1 MALNDISTLA
11 TRNKTTAVDFDPFEL
26 GEVQCTVPSTESQ
39 HELWLSVQMG
49 DDANCSFNESISLQ
63 LNGVLDV
70 AAMQQALQALVD
82 RHDAFRSTFNADGTI
97 IFINKFVELNTLF
110 VDLTNLSE
118 DDRKTELQKIL
129 DGEVEL
135 PFDLE
140 HGPLVRAHIIKLAD
154 TSFRLV
160 FTAHHIV
167 CDGWSMSCAIRDL
180 GKLYSA
186 ASGNVAVELAEPYKF
201 SNYALLEQD
210 EIRNKTNEEAEAY
223 WLDLYADGAP
233 TTNLPTDRT
242 RPLIRTYPGRREDLQ
257 LDPELVKGLKRVGG
271 EVGCT
276 FLTVLLAGFEAY
288 LYRITGQDDFVV
300 GIPAAGQSATG
311 RTTLVGHCVNI
322 LPLRG
327 QIKENT
333 RFRDLLLA
341 VRSSMLDAYENQRY
355 TFGSLVK
362 KLPQNSRDPGRIP
375 LIPLLFNIDQ
385 ASHEDGFVAEG
396 IEAEFFSNPRHFENF
411 EWTLNVSSS
420 PEKVVFECTYNTNLF
435 DNETIRARLREYETV
450 LRSIVSDFDQLVGE
464 LTILPEQ
471 EIKLL
476 TDWNATKLSY
486 DRQACIHNL
495 VEKQVARTPQDTAVY
510 YEDVELSYQELNERA
525 NQLAHHLQALG
536 VGPDKLVGVALDR
549 TEQMLV
555 AILGVLKAGG
565 GYVPMDPS
573 YPSERLSYMLEHS
586 GVEVLVSQ
594 SDLLEQL
601 PKHHARTVCID
612 SDWPTIGQLGT
623 DNPVTEVKPEHLAYV
638 IYTSGSTGKPK
649 GVQVPHGAVVNFLCS
664 MAERPGL
671 SATDRLLAV
680 TTLSFDIAVLELYLP
695 LTVGAQVVIASR
707 EVASDG
713 EQLLETLQQHHITT
727 MQATPAS
734 WRMLLDEGWQGGEQF
749 KALVGGEA
757 LPRDLANEL
766 IDRAE
771 LWNMYGPTETTV
783 WSTCEQVTEKDG
795 PILIGKPIG
804 NTQVYVLDE
813 HKQPVPVGVP
823 GELYIAG
830 DGVTSGYLHADG
842 LTVERFT
849 SDPFSES
856 SNASMYR
863 TGDQVVFH
871 RTGQLEYMGRLDNQ
885 VKLRGFRIELGE
897 IESVLLT
904 SPAIKK
910 AVVDIK
916 ELTPGDMRLIAFLVL
931 NGGVELDPDIIR
943 SVCQAELPEYMIPQ
957 HFVPLEELPL
967 TLNGKIDRKSLPIE
981 LITDQSTEHNI
992 VEPVTDI
999 EKQLAEIWKEVLKL
1013 DQISMTSN
1021 FFNLGGHSLL
1031 ANKIVT
1037 QIRKE
1042 LKVSIPLTFLFEF
1055 PTLQLMADNL
1065 PLDKDADTLLP
1076 PKIDK
1081 CPDPFPA
1088 NLSTTQQRLLF
1099 LQELY
1104 PDSALFNQVG
1114 VWKIYGEIDR
1124 SVFAKAMSEL
1134 VDRQLILSSKITRLD
1149 GSPVMV
1155 KKEKDQTLQK
1165 DEFKFSS
1172 SVTMEQELMAFIESK
1187 AEMPLDFEVGQY
1199 LRIHLIKLTDNEQ
1212 VMMVISHPIIWDGW
1226 SFDILLSELSE
1237 IYEALL
1243 NDQPRDL
1250 QPLLI
1255 NYMDFPEWHK
1265 SWMASG
1271 IEQKQ
1276 LDFWKANLHGA
1287 STHIALPRDR
1297 ARAGLSTYQGSRVS
1311 LFLEKDF
1318 VRQITDLAHQEG
1330 VTLYMVMLSAFFE
1343 LLEQYSKQQD
1353 ITVATQ
1359 VQGRVRPEFENIV
1372 GPFVNTVLL
1381 RNRTPQS
1388 LTHRAMI
1395 QLVRKTCVDAFNH
1408 QDVPFEKV
1416 LDTVELNRTEKNA
1429 PPYQIM
1435 FTFQDTTNRSLKFA
1449 GLEMSQI
1456 NHNVH
1461 TAYTDV
1467 IFWLKETGAGLYGGF
1482 DYSTELFDAETISK
1496 LHDDYLQTLK
1506 VILATPDKLI
1516 SQEIIRTEA
1525 LDHDV
1530 PSDEKANEKKG
1541 EQIDKKADDKAV
1553 IGDESQLTQMVQQAE
1568 PDAAV
1573 TKAGIEKIIV
1583 GLWKDALEIDDIE
1596 SFDNFFELGGHS
1608 LSSMQVLEKTRK
1620 QTGVQVPARSILMDS
1635 LAQIVEYCYQEI
1647 SNQTDDEQE
1656 VSSDATLDK
1665 AASLADNNTRSLSKN
1680 IKSKLFKSFGLLKS
1694 DSGKEQTT
1702 TLSKEQKEY
1711 EDYFSSATDKN
1722 LFRGVY
1728 PDFNKAL
1735 STAPDTKETGYDHS
1749 EPAKMYKDRL
1759 EQIYPSDYPVIFWLE
1774 RAFKKGATSIIDFGG
1789 HIGVAYYAYQN
1800 YISYPD
1806 NLNWLVC
1813 DVEEVTLEGR
1823 RVAERKG
1830 GKGLEFTTDV
1840 KDGDGKDVFFASGS
1854 LQYMENSL
1862 ASMLANYKNLPQH
1875 IIVNLLPVHDEEEFY
1890 TLQNI
1895 GYSFCPYHIFKTDE
1909 FVDAVLNLGYEIV
1922 DKWNNPEKE
1931 CQIPFHERHSLE
1943 HYSGF
1948 YFRSTR

>member
-1 MALNDISTLA
+1 MALYDISTLD
-11 TRNKTTAVDFDPFEL
+11 TRKKTTAVDFDPFEF

-63 LNGVLDV
+63 MTGALDA
-70 AAMQQALQALVD
+70 AAMQQALQSLVD

-110 VDLTNLSE
+110 VDLTKLPE
-118 DDRKTELQKIL
+118 DERKAGLQKIL
-129 DGEVEL
+129 DSEVEL
-135 PFDLE
+135 PFNLE

-186 ASGNVAVELAEPYKF
+186 ASSNVAVELAEPYKF
-201 SNYALLEQD
+201 SDYALLEQD
-210 EIRNKTNEEAEAY
+210 EIRNKTNQEAEAY

-233 TTNLPTDRT
+233 ATDLPTDRT

-276 FLTVLLAGFEAY
+276 FLNVLLAGFEAY
-288 LYRITGQDDFVV
+288 MYRITGQDDFVV

-333 RFRDLLLA
+333 KFRDLLLA
-341 VRSSMLDAYENQRY
+341 VRSSMLDAYESQRY

-362 KLPQNSRDPGRIP
+362 KLPQNTRDPGRIP

-420 PEKVVFECTYNTNLF
+420 AEKVVFECTYNTNLF
-435 DNETIRARLREYETV
+435 DNETIRTRLREYETL
-450 LRSIVSDFDQLVGE
+450 LRSIVSDFDQLVDE

-471 EIKLL
+471 EVALL
-476 TDWNATKLSY
+476 NSWNATELSY
-486 DRQACIHNL
+486 DKQACIHNL
-495 VEKQVARTPQDTAVY
+495 VENQVARTPQDTAVY

-536 VGPDKLVGVALDR
+536 VSPDKLVGVALDR

-565 GYVPMDPS
+565 GYVPMDPG
-573 YPSERLSYMLEHS
+573 YPNDRLSYMLEHS

-594 SDLLEQL
+594 SDLLEKL
-601 PKHHARTVCID
+601 PEHNAQTVCID
-612 SDWPTIGQLGT
+612 SDWQTIGQLGT

-664 MAERPGL
+664 MAEQPGL
-671 SATDRLLAV
+671 SAKDRLLAV

-695 LTVGAQVVIASR
+695 LTVGAQVVIAGR

-713 EQLLETLQQHHITT
+713 EQLLKTLQRHNITT

-734 WRMLLDEGWQGGEQF
+734 WRMLLDEGWQGGENF

-783 WSTCEQVTEKDG
+783 WSTCEQVTEKEG

-804 NTQVYVLDE
+804 NTQVYVLDAQQ
-813 HKQPVPVGVP
+813 QPVPVGVP

-830 DGVTSGYLHADG
+830 DGVTRGYLHADE
-842 LTVERFT
+842 LTVEHFT
-849 SDPFSES
+849 NDPFSES
-856 SNASMYR
+856 SNSSMYC

-904 SPAIKK
+904 SSAVKE
-910 AVVDIK
+910 AVVDVK
-916 ELTPGDMRLIAFLVL
+916 ELSPGDMRLVAFLVM
-931 NGGVELDPDIIR
+931 NDGVEFDTEAARL
-943 SVCQAELPEYMIPQ
+943 VCQAELPEYMIPQ
-957 HFVPLEELPL
+957 HFISLDALPL

-981 LITDQSTEHNI
+981 LITDNVAESII
-992 VEPVTDI
+992 VEPVTVID
-999 EKQLAEIWKEVLKL
+999 KKLAEIWKSVLKL
-1013 DQISMTSN
+1013 DCISMTDN

-1031 ANKIVT
+1031 ANKIIT

-1055 PTLQLMADNL
+1055 PTLQLMTDNL
-1065 PLDKDADTLLP
+1065 PLDKDAGTLIP
-1076 PKIDK
+1076 PGIEKRLN
-1081 CPDPFPA
+1081 PFPA
-1088 NLSTTQQRLLF
+1088 TLSTTQHRLWF

-1114 VWKIYGEIDR
+1114 VWKIHGEIDR
-1124 SVFAKAMSEL
+1124 TVFSQAVSEL
-1134 VDRQLILSSKITRLD
+1134 VNRQLILNSRISLLD

-1155 KKEKDQTLQK
+1155 KKENDHTLEIDDFQ
-1165 DEFKFSS
+1165 FSS
-1172 SVTMEQELMAFIESK
+1172 KEVMDLELMNFVETK
-1187 AEMPLDFEVGQY
+1187 AEMPLDFKSGQY
-1199 LRIHLIKLTDNEQ
+1199 IRIHLVELSDNVQ
-1212 VMMVISHPIIWDGW
+1212 VMVVVSHPIIWDGW
-1226 SFDILLSELSE
+1226 SFDILLNELSA
-1237 IYEALL
+1237 IYGALL
-1243 NDQPRDL
+1243 NHRADNLSALP
-1250 QPLLI
+1250 I
-1255 NYMDFPEWHK
+1255 NYMDFPEWHR

-1271 IEQKQ
+1271 VEQKQ
-1276 LDFWKANLHGA
+1276 LDFWKANLKGA

-1297 ARAGLSTYQGSRVS
+1297 ARSGLPTYQGSRVS
-1311 LFLEKDF
+1311 LFLEKDYI
-1318 VRQITDLAHQEG
+1318 RQITDLAHLEG

-1343 LLEQYSKQQD
+1343 LLEQYSRQRD
-1353 ITVATQ
+1353 ITIATQ
-1359 VQGRVRPEFENIV
+1359 VQGRVRPEFESIL

-1381 RNRTPQS
+1381 RNRTGQS
-1388 LTHRAMI
+1388 LTHRQMI

-1416 LDTVELNRTEKNA
+1416 LDQADLARAEKNA

-1435 FTFQDTTNRSLKFA
+1435 FTFQDTTNRSMKFA
-1449 GLEMSQI
+1449 DLELTQI
-1456 NHNVH
+1456 NPNAH
-1461 TAYTDV
+1461 TAYTDI

-1482 DYSTELFDAETISK
+1482 DYSTELFDLETISK
-1496 LHDDYLQTLK
+1496 FHDDYLQILSG
-1506 VILATPDKLI
+1506 ILAAPDSLI
-1516 SQEIIRTEA
+1516 SQEATRAEEPVHSASPGKKTDKETTIDDE
-1525 LDHDV
+1525 V
-1530 PSDEKANEKKG
+1530 P
-1541 EQIDKKADDKAV
+1541 
-1553 IGDESQLTQMVQQAE
+1553 LTQSVQLS
-1568 PDAAV
+1568 AATV
-1573 TKAGIEKIIV
+1573 TKAGIEKKIV
-1583 GLWKDALEIDDIE
+1583 ALWEEALEIDDIE

-1608 LSSMQVLEKTRK
+1608 LSSMQVLEKIK
-1620 QTGVQVPARSILMDS
+1620 KETGVQVPPRSILMDS
-1635 LAQIVEYCYQEI
+1635 LSQIVEYCYHEI
-1647 SNQTDDEQE
+1647 TNQPDDVQN
-1656 VSSDATLDK
+1656 VSLDP
-1665 AASLADNNTRSLSKN
+1665 SLDEADTSVDDGAGSISRN
-1680 IKSKLFKSFGLLKS
+1680 IKSKFFGSLGFLKS
-1694 DSGKEQTT
+1694 GSKKEQVT
-1702 TLSKEQKEY
+1702 TLTNEQKEY

-1728 PDFNKAL
+1728 HDFVAAL
-1735 STAPDTKETGYDHS
+1735 STAPVTKDTGYDHS

-1759 EQIYPSDYPVIFWLE
+1759 DQIYPSDYPVIFWLE
-1774 RAFKKGATSIIDFGG
+1774 RAFKKGAASVIDFGG
-1789 HIGVAYYAYQN
+1789 HVGVAYYAYQK

-1806 NLNWLVC
+1806 NLDWLVC
-1813 DVEEVTLEGR
+1813 DVEEVTLEGK
-1823 RVAERKG
+1823 RVAERKED
-1830 GKGLEFTTDV
+1830 KVIDFTTDV

-1862 ASMLANYKNLPQH
+1862 AEMLADYKQLPKH
-1875 IIVNLLPVHDEEEFY
+1875 IIVNLLPVHDDEEFY

-1895 GYSFCPYHIFKTDE
+1895 GFSFCPYHIFKADK
-1909 FVDAVLNLGYEIV
+1909 FVGALQSLGYEIV
-1922 DKWNNPEKE
+1922 DKWKNPEKE
-1931 CQIPFHERHSLE
+1931 CLIPFNKQQSLDY
-1943 HYSGF
+1943 YSGF
-1948 YFRSTR
+1948 YLRSTR